1 MNLNRFRIFCTIL
14 QSRSQNV
21 AENQSQ
27 TSDNTVDTN
36 NTSNAA
42 ENSEPMQ
49 VSDDTAT
56 AEASGPSGDERREM
70 VIHL

>member
-1 MNLNRFRIFCTIL
+1 MNSNRFGIFCTIL
-14 QSRSQNV
+14 QSPSQNV
-21 AENQSQ
+21 AENQ
-27 TSDNTVDTN
+27 TSENTVDTN

-56 AEASGPSGDERREM
+56 AEASGTSVDERREM